1 MTYVDR
7 TLCITADLRDLAQQL
22 CACDP
27 SGYGMFLRPYGIPA
41 TDETLETI
49 IGYISSGKVS
59 DAYDSVWP
67 VKMYEAGSLVSTAPG
82 NVAAVV
88 AMAAS
93 NGVTVSEAAVQ
104 SVFDAC
110 DISNQSAAE
119 GMLRLGYSL
128 L

>member
-7 TLCITADLRDLAQQL
+7 TLCITAELRDLMQQL
-22 CACDP
+22 WACSPD
-27 SGYGMFLRPYGIPA
+27 GAGMFLRPYGIPA
-41 TDETLETI
+41 ADETPETI

-59 DAYDSVWP
+59 DAYDAVWP
-67 VKMYEAGSLVSTAPG
+67 VKMYEAGSLVSTSTG
-82 NVAAVV
+82 NAAAVV

-93 NGVTVSEAAVQ
+93 NDVVVSEQQVQ

-110 DISNQSAAE
+110 DISNQSAHVV
-119 GMLRLGYSL
+119 MDRLGFVL